1 MWLHITEHLNAWFIY
16 RLINSTI
23 EPEKCQS
30 ANHTPNYKSDLSAV
44 WNTVCHDTV
53 TVQEA
58 WKIRRATLPVKLH
71 LIKLKLEGSELL
83 PLSRRTTSELARLPR
98 VQTERPYLLIPSRIE
113 VLVSNLSS
121 LALSIIVQLHTTEEA
136 SSRLASLTHY
146 WIQQHHKLTHPPHQ
160 IRQPPFLQAAKKISP

>member
-1 MWLHITEHLNAWFIY
+1 MSI
-16 RLINSTI
+16 S
-23 EPEKCQS
+23 
-30 ANHTPNYKSDLSAV
+30 KSHSELQEWSQRCLKYCLS
-44 WNTVCHDTV
+44 WYCHRPRSLED
-53 TVQEA
+53 
-58 WKIRRATLPVKLH
+58 KKSTLPVKLH